1 MPKCTRTSCR
11 GRGRK
16 GCLRASRRRGGTL
29 REDLDDNA
37 TLYGK
42 KLANSEIVTKGVRP
56 PKAAAK
62 LRELLNRYSANERK
76 N

>member
-1 MPKCTRTSCR
+1 MVAVAGAVC
-11 GRGRK
+11 GR
-16 GCLRASRRRGGTL
+16 RAGGSAL

-42 KLANSEIVTKGVRP
+42 KLANSQIVTEGVRP
-56 PKAAAK
+56 PTAAAK
-62 LRELLNRYSANERK
+62 LLELLNRYSANERQ

>member
-1 MPKCTRTSCR
+1 
-11 GRGRK
+11 
-16 GCLRASRRRGGTL
+16 LRAYALEGPPL

-42 KLANSEIVTKGVRP
+42 KLENREIVTKGARP

-62 LRELLNRYSANERK
+62 LLELLNRYSAKERK